1 MSPSELIEA
10 GERLYGSKWR
20 KPLAEALGV
29 DISTLRRWTTAD
41 RTMPKV
47 AAMAV
52 KLMLERKNR

>member
-10 GERLYGSKWR
+10 GERLYGPKWR

-29 DISTLRRWTTAD
+29 DISTLRRWATAE
-41 RTMPKV
+41 RAVPKV

-52 KLMLERKNR
+52 ELMLERQSR